1 MELNKNESIDTI
13 SECYSS
19 SDDDHEPTPKLPV
32 RILPTVGRF
41 AMRIVIDMVTKKGR
55 AYAGAFDGERAL
67 NIGVISKQNL
77 FSGY

>member
-55 AYAGAFDGERAL
+55 A
-67 NIGVISKQNL
+67 
-77 FSGY
+77 